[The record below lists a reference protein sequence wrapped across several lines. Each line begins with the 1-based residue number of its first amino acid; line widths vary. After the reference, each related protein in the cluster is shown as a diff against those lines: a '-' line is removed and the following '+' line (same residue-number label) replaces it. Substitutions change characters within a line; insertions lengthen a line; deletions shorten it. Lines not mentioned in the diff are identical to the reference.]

1 MNSSLMF
8 ICIGMECLLYYH
20 KESDASATCHM
31 YALYLR
37 FFSGK
42 PFFLPVATTTHT
54 TQRRTLENTLDALT
68 RKRAL
73 WAHSAR
79 GALFSLI

>member
-1 MNSSLMF
+1 MLPLVVHQNGREELGCSRWSFTFFL
-8 ICIGMECLLYYH
+8 
-20 KESDASATCHM
+20 
-31 YALYLR
+31 

-79 GALFSLI
+79 EALFSLI